1 MLAPFLHAVNTFGND
16 DDITLL
22 SPSLTGLKV

>member
-1 MLAPFLHAVNTFGND
+1 MLAPFLQAVNTFGND